1 MNFEYDLDCK
11 NCNWIDIE
19 NHDDYLMLLQVL
31 KKKAKYVVIVQ
42 YDEQKEK
49 DKHIIQAKKT
59 LELIEKGY
67 ATAYFSTITAA
78 PGNMKYVF
86 KRPQNESD
94 FFDYLKSFNTF
105 FDRKKFGIDD
115 IGFLN
120 GRMKVLA
127 YTVTHEGLTGI
138 DKDFWEMINEGTYY
152 QF

>member
-94 FFDYLKSFNTF
+94 FFDYLKNFNTF

-120 GRMKVLA
+120 GKMKVLA
-127 YTVTHEGLTGI
+127 YTVTHEEMIGI